1 MTNPI
6 RLGAALRTSL
16 LAKGEVE
23 VLAASGGWGQNDGK
37 ARQVNSG
44 DLSLVWRRQESEPP
58 YER

>member
-16 LAKGEVE
+16 LGKGEVE
-23 VLAASGGWGQNDGK
+23 VLAAPGGWGRNDGK

>member
-16 LAKGEVE
+16 LGKGEVE
-23 VLAASGGWGQNDGK
+23 VLAAPGGWGQNDGK

-58 YER
+58 